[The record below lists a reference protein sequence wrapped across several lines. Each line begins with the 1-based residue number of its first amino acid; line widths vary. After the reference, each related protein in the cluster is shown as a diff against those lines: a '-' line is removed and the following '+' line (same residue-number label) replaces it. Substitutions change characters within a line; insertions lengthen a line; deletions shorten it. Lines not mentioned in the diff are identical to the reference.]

1 MFTNHALYENHVLY
15 YVRCN
20 FKKITSSLY
29 NVLHL
34 KKEDYTILVSG
45 MFVFYCCLL
54 VPVSITTA
62 ISAIDTGLGPIMYGP
77 ERLIRDFA
85 ALTDNNLDKLPPAFT
100 ICSSISTKAFTGGI
114 YPFQLL
120 RSDGT
125 PWISVRFHAPEK
137 SAKFHR
143 LTITVR
149 NWLRSPQPVKTIY
162 NFSFR
167 WTRKPYILSMDK
179 SLCSP

>member
-1 MFTNHALYENHVLY
+1 
-15 YVRCN
+15 
-20 FKKITSSLY
+20 
-29 NVLHL
+29 
-34 KKEDYTILVSG
+34 